1 LANRGLFPVL
11 RLGLNAILKNSR
23 STLSI
28 WHCIALYR
36 ILTWQKQMDHVGT
49 QRLARR
55 PSASVGPLGRT
66 HAKILFAQVLF
77 ARGFILLKRML
88 QESNARTRKGPCVVN
103 ASSFDGEVVRS
114 ATKAAY
120 TVQCRPID
128 TLMMQHK
135 KLSGFRNN
143 EKTFHR
149 RIEAPKKGPSSR
161 IAYNRRYDGV
171 KQIKSF
177 RLSWKVIP
185 QKSKVVVNHLHRFC
199 IVRSLL

>member
-1 LANRGLFPVL
+1 LANRDVFPVI

-23 STLSI
+23 STLCI
-28 WHCIALYR
+28 WRCVALYR
-36 ILTWQKQMDHVGT
+36 ILTWQKHTDYIGT
-49 QRLARR
+49 QRLAKR
-55 PSASVGPLGRT
+55 PSASVGPFSRT

-103 ASSFDGEVVRS
+103 ASSFDGEVMRS

-143 EKTFHR
+143 EEMFHR
-149 RIEAPKKGPSSR
+149 QIEAPKKGPSSR
-161 IAYNRRYDGV
+161 TSCNPRYDNV
-171 KQIKSF
+171 KQVKSF
-177 RLSWKVIP
+177 RLSWKIIP
-185 QKSKVVVNHLHRFC
+185 QKSKVVMNHLHRFC
-199 IVRSLL
+199 IIRSLL